1 MQLHPPP
8 YRANHFSAESKDILR
23 AAAMSLQKEDVLEL
37 PAEDSDE
44 RGVVSLP
51 PADQWDDE
59 DEDYS
64 WVQQLDDFLS
74 TEGTNAPQQSSSP
87 PPPPANRSSD

>member
-1 MQLHPPP
+1 MKLHPPP
-8 YRANHFSAESKDILR
+8 CRPNHFTADSKDTLR
-23 AAAMSLQKEDVLEL
+23 AAAMSLQKDIVLSL
-37 PAEDSDE
+37 PKEDSDV
-44 RGVVSLP
+44 RGVVSP
-51 PADQWDDE
+51 PADQSDDE

-87 PPPPANRSSD
+87 PPPSSD